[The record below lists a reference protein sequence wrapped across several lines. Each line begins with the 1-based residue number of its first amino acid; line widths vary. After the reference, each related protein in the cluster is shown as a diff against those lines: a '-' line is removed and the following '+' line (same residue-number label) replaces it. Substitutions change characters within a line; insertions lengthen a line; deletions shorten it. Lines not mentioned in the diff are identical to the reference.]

1 MRRFQPLQHVVGML
15 VFLLQASPVY
25 AAIATPAEI
34 AMLPAYCD
42 IKIGSRNQATENYW
56 VQQMGRENWT
66 PLNHYCTGLLAM
78 NRYYGQS
85 RYEQRRTLSGA
96 IWDFDYV
103 LKYTRPDFYLRAD
116 FHYNRGKA
124 LLLQGK
130 EGPAV
135 GDFQKALELSPGMPS
150 ASIELAE
157 LYKKRGKKQLALATL
172 KTAVERFPTNKGLRR
187 RYQEL
192 GGDLA
197 SIPATPPA
205 TPAAVKETQ
214 APAVGSGNAN
224 DVAPAKSEPDPAV
237 VQSKPEVIDQK
248 IGNETN
254 PWCRFCPDPPAPTSE
269 KQ

>member
-1 MRRFQPLQHVVGML
+1 MRLFHTCQRVAGVL
-15 VFLLQASPVY
+15 VFLLPTSPVY
-25 AAIATPAEI
+25 AAAATPAEI

-42 IKIGSRNQATENYW
+42 VKIGSRNQETENYW

-66 PLNHYCTGLLAM
+66 PMNHYCTGLLAM

-103 LKYTRPDFYLRAD
+103 LKYTQPDFYLRAD

-135 GDFQKALELSPGMPS
+135 SDFQKALELSPGMPS

-157 LYKKRGKKQLALATL
+157 LYKKRGKKDLALTTL
-172 KTAVERFPTNKGLRR
+172 KTALERSPTNKGLRR
-187 RYQEL
+187 RYREM

-197 SIPATPPA
+197 SIPEA
-205 TPAAVKETQ
+205 PAAVKETQ
-214 APAVGSGNAN
+214 APAAAPGNAN
-224 DVAPAKSEPDPAV
+224 DGAPAKSEPGPAA
-237 VQSKPEVIDQK
+237 VQGKPEAVDQK
-248 IGNETN
+248 IGNATN
-254 PWCRFCPDPPAPTSE
+254 PWCRFCPDPPAPKSE
-269 KQ
+269 KP